1 MFLCVLSF
9 QLEVQ
14 KILEKER
21 LANWMGSGNRPIIV
35 SPSPAPVSLDEGSSQ
50 ESCPVHPRDP
60 VEVQEEQEVI
70 PHLQEQEEQEVIPH
84 LQEQDPT
91 LKDTRQK
98 RRRSG
103 GDDVSTTKRPMML
116 RTTDD
121 GGHHWAFSSS
131 TSIHLS
137 MSCKNMY

>member
-1 MFLCVLSF
+1 VFLCVLSF

-60 VEVQEEQEVI
+60 VEILEA
-70 PHLQEQEEQEVIPH
+70 QEEQEVIPH

-121 GGHHWAFSSS
+121 GGHHWAFLSS
-131 TSIHLS
+131 TGVRSS
-137 MSCKNMY
+137 MSCKKMY